1 MNEQKILTL
10 LGFASK
16 AKKLVY
22 GKDNIR
28 EYIKNPKI
36 KTKVIL
42 IAKDTGQRVKKDIK
56 IRCDI
61 SNVPFVE
68 IADKKTLS
76 KATGMLNIAILG
88 ILDENMAKSILN
100 FSKEGGENESK
111 NINSE

>member
-28 EYIKNPKI
+28 DYIKNPKL
-36 KTKVIL
+36 KNKL
-42 IAKDTGQRVKKDIK
+42 IIMAKDTGERVKKDIK

-61 SNVPFVE
+61 SKVPLIEFS
-68 IADKKTLS
+68 DKKTIS
-76 KATGMLNIAILG
+76 KATGMENVAVIG
-88 ILDENMAKSILN
+88 IIDENMVKSILE
-100 FSKEGGENESK
+100 FYSKGG
-111 NINSE
+111 

>member
-28 EYIKNPKI
+28 DYIKNPKL
-36 KTKVIL
+36 KNKL
-42 IAKDTGQRVKKDIK
+42 IIMAKDTGERVKKDIK

-61 SNVPFVE
+61 SNVPLIEFS
-68 IADKKTLS
+68 DKKTIS
-76 KATGMLNIAILG
+76 KATGMENVAVIG
-88 ILDENMAKSILN
+88 IIDENMVKSILE
-100 FSKEGGENESK
+100 FYSKGG
-111 NINSE
+111 

>member
-28 EYIKNPKI
+28 DYIKNPKLKNKLI
-36 KTKVIL
+36 I
-42 IAKDTGQRVKKDIK
+42 IAKDTGERVKKDIK

-61 SNVPFVE
+61 SNVPLIEFS
-68 IADKKTLS
+68 DKKTIS
-76 KATGMLNIAILG
+76 KATGMENVAVIG
-88 ILDENMAKSILN
+88 IIDENMVKSILE
-100 FSKEGGENESK
+100 FYSKGG
-111 NINSE
+111 